1 MEMNKILQAQ
11 RLYGDSNNIPILREA
26 EVPLFEAVVEKY
38 KPHAIVEVGTAIGY
52 STLLLAKHMSP
63 TGHIMSIELDEAR
76 HEKAKD
82 FIGQSSFAEQIALLL
97 GDAGDILQEIE
108 GTFDFVFLDG
118 PKGQY
123 LKQLELLR
131 PHLQKDALIL
141 ADNVLFRG
149 YVRSEGQYPKR
160 FKTIVKRLEAYL
172 DFVEQDE
179 LFDTEIIPIGDG
191 MSVSRWKGLL

>member
-82 FIGQSSFAEQIALLL
+82 FIGQSSFAERIELRL
-97 GDAGDILQEIE
+97 GDAGDILQETE
-108 GTFDFVFLDG
+108 ETFDFVFLDG

-123 LKQLELLR
+123 LKQLELLL

-149 YVRSEGQYPKR
+149 YVRGEGQYPKR